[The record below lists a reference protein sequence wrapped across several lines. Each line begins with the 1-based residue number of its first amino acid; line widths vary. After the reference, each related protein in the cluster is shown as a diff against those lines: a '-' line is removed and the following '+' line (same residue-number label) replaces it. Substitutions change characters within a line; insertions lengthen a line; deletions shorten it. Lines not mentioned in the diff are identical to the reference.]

1 LYISFEVEGMD
12 EDLPSPAA
20 ILPVKFECWRQTCE
34 DLAQAIA
41 AGPGTVALVGPAGSG
56 KTFTLAN
63 LAIAFE
69 MAGQHVSLKVPDTNA
84 APALN
89 PEPTMSDM
97 VPVEAPPRSADPDRE
112 LYAAI
117 DGAAGPLINHD
128 DQMAAQRIAATPLEK
143 GTKVIAVRPDAVGAL
158 LRRVPDAR
166 LVTMRPL
173 SASDARLFLAA
184 RCQQAGLPANA
195 LAEEII
201 TSLTAMAAGNPGL
214 LGRLFDA
221 TRQVAADQP
230 TFNGWTDANDAAAT
244 DVASNPAGE
253 GEIEAGMA
261 LDAHPAWHDPMR
273 LPGSVAPE
281 ASDLEDE
288 ERAGQETAGLANHE
302 PLADLATAEDAAPEQ
317 APRPSWDVLTA
328 PPQPHEI
335 ARARKAQHRRVVRRA
350 ALAAAICTLAGLTIA
365 ARLNPD
371 FSQRAAA
378 MSDEVRQSVANTW
391 ANLHRGLRLSD
402 LRRAPAALPGGLNEP
417 TADKSH
423 ADAAQTIGTASA
435 GGAAKPLA
443 KAYEVVIAPPDSDA
457 GSARSLAN
465 QPPPA
470 ADHPVVLPSS
480 GSLQPFGDEPASNQ
494 NVLLSPSPER
504 HAAIATP
511 GPLPMAAAPAPLPM
525 SDQENAEE
533 ALRLLKIGKALLSIG
548 QFADARSMLEAAAG
562 MGNTDAAA
570 MVATVP
576 REAPAAAVLGTAA
589 HGATA
594 RAPAGT
600 NDK

>member
-1 LYISFEVEGMD
+1 
-12 EDLPSPAA
+12 
-20 ILPVKFECWRQTCE
+20 
-34 DLAQAIA
+34 
-41 AGPGTVALVGPAGSG
+41 
-56 KTFTLAN
+56 
-63 LAIAFE
+63 
-69 MAGQHVSLKVPDTNA
+69 
-84 APALN
+84 
-89 PEPTMSDM
+89 
-97 VPVEAPPRSADPDRE
+97 
-112 LYAAI
+112 
-117 DGAAGPLINHD
+117 
-128 DQMAAQRIAATPLEK
+128 
-143 GTKVIAVRPDAVGAL
+143 
-158 LRRVPDAR
+158 
-166 LVTMRPL
+166 
-173 SASDARLFLAA
+173 
-184 RCQQAGLPANA
+184 
-195 LAEEII
+195 
-201 TSLTAMAAGNPGL
+201 
-214 LGRLFDA
+214 
-221 TRQVAADQP
+221 
-230 TFNGWTDANDAAAT
+230 
-244 DVASNPAGE
+244 
-253 GEIEAGMA
+253 
-261 LDAHPAWHDPMR
+261 
-273 LPGSVAPE
+273 
-281 ASDLEDE
+281 
-288 ERAGQETAGLANHE
+288 
-302 PLADLATAEDAAPEQ
+302 
-317 APRPSWDVLTA
+317 
-328 PPQPHEI
+328 
-335 ARARKAQHRRVVRRA
+335 
-350 ALAAAICTLAGLTIA
+350 LAGLTIA

-402 LRRAPAALPGGLNEP
+402 LRGAPAALPGSLDEP

-443 KAYEVVIAPPDSDA
+443 KAYEVVIAPPDGDA

-494 NVLLSPSPER
+494 NVLLSPSAER
-504 HAAIATP
+504 HAATATP

-562 MGNTDAAA
+562 MGNADAAA

-600 NDK
+600 NAK